1 MNKASAFHAPLHLL
15 DTEAQTFGCRHSNAD
30 FCAKNRLPK
39 VCALIRRDKICFAPP
54 SSWPK
59 QFRKL
64 QAEKSKHE

>member
-1 MNKASAFHAPLHLL
+1 MKPTSAFHATLHQL
-15 DTEAQTFGCRHSNAD
+15 DSEKQTFGCRHTNPD

-39 VCALIRRDKICFAPP
+39 LCAFVRKDKICFAPP

-64 QAEKSKHE
+64 QAARA